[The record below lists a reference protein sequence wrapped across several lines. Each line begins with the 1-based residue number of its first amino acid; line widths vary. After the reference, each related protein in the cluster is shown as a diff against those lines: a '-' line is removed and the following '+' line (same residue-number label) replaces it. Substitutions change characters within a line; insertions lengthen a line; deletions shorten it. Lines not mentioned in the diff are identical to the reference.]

1 MFMIFLWI
9 SPKIFAF
16 SVNFMV
22 LVCTGVLGIFFYT
35 LYMNP
40 ILIHSPHFQALA
52 KSRKCVFIFVI
63 GVSFI
68 VGVNFNRLLYS
79 SICGTAR
86 TTNDFNVHYFFV
98 KPLNNLANF
107 NVFFLFIQIILCAV
121 CVWIFTMNQE
131 AWTIAVMGL
140 VLNLTLIIF
149 QIVKCF

>member
-40 ILIHSPHFQALA
+40 ILIHSPHFKSLA

-63 GVSFI
+63 GMSFI

-79 SICGTAR
+79 SICA
-86 TTNDFNVHYFFV
+86 
-98 KPLNNLANF
+98 
-107 NVFFLFIQIILCAV
+107 
-121 CVWIFTMNQE
+121 
-131 AWTIAVMGL
+131 TI
-140 VLNLTLIIF
+140 
-149 QIVKCF
+149 